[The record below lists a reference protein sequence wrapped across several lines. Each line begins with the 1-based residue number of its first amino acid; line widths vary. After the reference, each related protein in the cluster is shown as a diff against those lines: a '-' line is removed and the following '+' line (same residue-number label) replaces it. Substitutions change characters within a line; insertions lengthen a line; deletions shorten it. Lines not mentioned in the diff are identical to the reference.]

1 MATKTLL
8 GRLYSL
14 IGIKEHTELHDTL
27 LRQDNHIAVVVFL
40 LGLSGSVVM
49 AILGTQDV
57 ISGILKLTFGLFWVV
72 PVYIVLREVYRN
84 SKKE

>member
-1 MATKTLL
+1 MAAKSLL

-14 IGIKEHTELHDTL
+14 MGVKEHTELHDAL
-27 LRQDNHIAVVVFL
+27 LRKDNHIAVVVFL
-40 LGLSGSVVM
+40 LGLLGSVVM

-72 PVYIVLREVYRN
+72 PVYIILREVYGN
-84 SKKE
+84 TKKE

>member
-1 MATKTLL
+1 MATKAPL

-14 IGIKEHTELHDTL
+14 MGVKEHTELHDAL
-27 LRQDNHIAVVVFL
+27 LRRDNRIAVVVFL
-40 LGLSGSVVM
+40 LGLLGSVVM

-84 SKKE
+84 SKNE